1 MKKIRIIL
9 FLLAFVSFG
18 VQVRAH
24 AEGSVET
31 GLSDQALEAELS
43 QSIDLDR
50 IQHAVDVVRENATA
64 EELKEIDLFQSE
76 LNQIK
81 AEQAEPGRKQTK
93 AGRLFS
99 RLGLAV
105 NRVMVTTMRPFI
117 YGSAYLTA
125 RLERKKHLSEDSG
138 NPVMDF
144 FSKLANRLKD
154 AGEAQAA
161 ALADRIVRGDQLN
174 ATEIQLLVEAFPRL
188 DVRVWELFGTEF
200 GVMVSTS
207 VVDKIFLVAGLGTP
221 VSSLYA
227 VGVFAWFGAIIPCLG
242 GDGSDFANSNRQ
254 AYCEE
259 LVNYSYSRFMT
270 SRIRGYLRGV
280 QDRNRN
286 RD

>member
-1 MKKIRIIL
+1 MNKIGIVL
-9 FLLAFVSFG
+9 FLLVFMAFGPQSLV
-18 VQVRAH
+18 H

-43 QSIDLDR
+43 QAIDLDR
-50 IQHAVDVVRENATA
+50 IQHAVNVVRETATA
-64 EELKEIDLFQSE
+64 EELKQIDLFQSE

-105 NRVMVTTMRPFI
+105 NRVMVTTLRPFI

-138 NPVMDF
+138 NPVKDF

-188 DVRVWELFGTEF
+188 DARVWELFGTEF
-200 GVMVSTS
+200 GVIVSTS

-221 VSSLYA
+221 VSSLYT
-227 VGVFAWFGAIIPCLG
+227 VGVFAWFGAVIPCLG
-242 GDGSDFANSNRQ
+242 GDGSDYANPNRQ

-259 LVNYSYSRFMT
+259 LVNYGYSRFMT